1 MELAAAVDFP
11 KREALLMISGL
22 EFYTR
27 LIYEERLRDAERE
40 RAIRRALRLR
50 NRRDND
56 KRSL

>member
-1 MELAAAVDFP
+1 
-11 KREALLMISGL
+11 MISGL

-27 LIYEERLRDAERE
+27 IIYEERLRDAERE